1 MARPWLD
8 WYRKNWPRLGGLAG
22 MAVLGGTALA
32 SSKTLSPRALAAL
45 NLVGLLVHQYEE
57 YVDPGY
63 FPGQMN
69 AGLMHSDQPANY
81 PLNTNTAMIINTSI
95 GYPFYLAP
103 VLAPRNKVLGLAP
116 VTFGFAQALG
126 HGVVFPKRSGARYSP
141 GFLASALLH
150 VPIGIAWIKSTNRTN
165 RPLTRGDVAK
175 GLAYQVAFSALGVAL
190 PNVLLRDRESPYHF
204 NEHQVSHRPP
214 RSA

>member
-1 MARPWLD
+1 MARLSLD
-8 WYRKNWPRLGGLAG
+8 WYRKTWPRIGGLGG
-22 MAVLGGTALA
+22 MAILGGTALA
-32 SSKTLSPRALAAL
+32 SSKDLSPRALAAL

-81 PLNTNTAMIINTSI
+81 PLNTNTALLINTAI
-95 GYPFYLAP
+95 AYPFYLAP
-103 VLAPRNKVLGLAP
+103 VFAPRNKVLGLAP
-116 VTFGFAQALG
+116 VTFGFAQAVG
-126 HGVVFPKRSGARYSP
+126 HGVIFPKRAGARYSP

-150 VPIGIAWIKSTNRTN
+150 VPVGIAWLKSVNRTS
-165 RPLTRGDVAK
+165 RLTKGDVAK

-190 PNVLLRDRESPYHF
+190 PNVLLRDKQSPYHF
-204 NEHQVSHRPP
+204 DEHQLRSHPQHQ
-214 RSA
+214 A

>member
-1 MARPWLD
+1 MPRLSLD

-32 SSKTLSPRALAAL
+32 SSGKLPPGALAAL

-69 AGLMHSDQPANY
+69 AGLMQSDQPANY
-81 PLNTNTAMIINTSI
+81 PLNPNTAMLINTAI
-95 GYPFYLAP
+95 AYPFYLAP

-126 HGVVFPKRSGARYSP
+126 HGIVFPKRAGARYSP
-141 GFLASALLH
+141 GFLASGLLH
-150 VPIGIAWIKSTNRTN
+150 VPIGIAWIKSMNHTT
-165 RPLTRGDVAK
+165 RPLTRGDVVK
-175 GLAYQVAFSALGVAL
+175 GLAYQVAFAALGVAL
-190 PNVLLRDRESPYHF
+190 PNVLLRDKESPYRF
-204 NEHQVSHRPP
+204 TEHQLGRRPQQ
-214 RSA
+214 AT